1 MTWTGFSNEGLEHPD
16 NYAGAGVFE
25 SLAQTWDSGKRL
37 GEGDFAEFGLNAGA
51 LALDGLGMVMDPLG
65 ALATAGIGWLIEHVS
80 FLREPLDWLAG
91 NGDKIKAA
99 VATWNQ
105 VATDL
110 HGIGEQQDKAV
121 KSELP
126 CWEPGTT
133 AEKFRQ
139 SQGDFA
145 KEIEAVSGSCFFVAS
160 EIAKAG
166 TITAAVRG
174 MIRDLIALF
183 IWEVIR
189 NAVIALASS
198 WVSLG
203 SSVAAFAAWAVGRGA
218 VVLGKITQ
226 QMAKLVKLVMRI
238 MGRLKGLFSQLGD
251 VLKRLGRFGRGGG
264 TSAPHAPRT
273 PSTRGDGLAD
283 AGKRLE
289 DWGNTRPSLSD
300 VGDKVKQA
308 GREFKEGY
316 GDAGNVWKNKY
327 EEPHSNKVD
336 WLPQKAQDAV
346 GAYTPYKPHTR
357 PDGTVTPHSVPSVM
371 DGGWVTKA
379 TADHLREW
387 SKYDELDNEGV
398 TTVDKPKFPRWQGS
412 LDE

>member
-1 MTWTGFSNEGLEHPD
+1 MTWTGFNQDPLHTD
-16 NYAGAGVFE
+16 NYAGAGPVE
-25 SLAQTWDSGKRL
+25 SLAQTIDSAKRL
-37 GEGDFAEFGLNAGA
+37 GEGDFAEFGMNAAALGLDVLGA
-51 LALDGLGMVMDPLG
+51 VMDPLG

-91 NGDKIKAA
+91 NGDKIKSA
-99 VATWNQ
+99 VTTWNQ

-110 HGIGEQQDKAV
+110 HRIGEQQDNAV

-126 CWEPGTT
+126 CWEQGTA

-139 SQGDFA
+139 SQGA
-145 KEIEAVSGSCFFVAS
+145 LAAEIGAVSRTCFFVAS

-166 TITAAVRG
+166 TVTAAIRG

-183 IWEVIR
+183 VWEVIR
-189 NAVIALASS
+189 NAAIALASS

-203 SSVAAFAAWAVGRGA
+203 SSIAAFSAWAVGRGA

-226 QMAKLVKLVMRI
+226 QLAKLVKLVTRI
-238 MGRLKGLFSQLGD
+238 MSRLKGLFGQLGD
-251 VLKRLGRFGRGGG
+251 VLKGLGRFGRSGGAG
-264 TSAPHAPRT
+264 APHAPHA

-308 GREFKEGY
+308 GREFKDGY
-316 GDAGNVWKNKY
+316 GDAGNTWKNKY
-327 EEPHSNKVD
+327 EEPYSKKVD

-346 GAYTPYKPHTR
+346 GTYTPYKPHTR
-357 PDGTVTPHSVPSVM
+357 ADGTVTPHSVPSVT
-371 DGGWVTKA
+371 DGGWITKA

-398 TTVDKPKFPRWQGS
+398 TTVKKPTFPRQQGS
-412 LDE
+412 LHE

>member
-1 MTWTGFSNEGLEHPD
+1 MIWTGVNEDPTHTD
-16 NYAGAGVFE
+16 NYAGAGPVE
-25 SLAQTWDSGKRL
+25 SLAQTIDSAKRL
-37 GEGDFAEFGLNAGA
+37 GEGDFAEFGMNAAALGLDVLGA
-51 LALDGLGMVMDPLG
+51 IMDPLG

-99 VATWNQ
+99 VATWNR

-110 HGIGEQQDKAV
+110 HGIGERQDKAV

-126 CWEPGTT
+126 CWEQGTA

-139 SQGDFA
+139 SQGELA
-145 KEIEAVSGSCFFVAS
+145 LEIEAVSKSSFFVAS

-189 NAVIALASS
+189 NAAIALASS
-198 WVSLG
+198 VVSLG
-203 SSVAAFAAWAVGRGA
+203 SSIAAFSAWAVGRGA

-226 QMAKLVKLVMRI
+226 QMAKLVKLVTRI
-238 MGRLKGLFSQLGD
+238 MGRLKGLFGQLGD
-251 VLKRLGRFGRGGG
+251 VLKRLGRFGKGGG
-264 TSAPHAPRT
+264 GSVPHAPRT

-300 VGDKVKQA
+300 VGDKIKQT

-327 EEPHSNKVD
+327 EEKM
-336 WLPQKAQDAV
+336 PQPRQSIQDAV

-357 PDGTVTPHSVPSVM
+357 PDGTVTPHSVPSIT

-387 SKYDELDNEGV
+387 SKYDELNNEGI
-398 TTVDKPKFPRWQGS
+398 TTVEKPKFPRWQGS
-412 LDE
+412 LNE

>member
-1 MTWTGFSNEGLEHPD
+1 MTWTGFGDKWYKPD
-16 NYAGAGVFE
+16 TFAGAGPAE
-25 SLAQTWDSGKRL
+25 SFFQTIDSLGRA
-37 GEGDFAEFGLNAGA
+37 GEGDFAEIGMNAAALGLDVLGA
-51 LALDGLGMVMDPLG
+51 IMDPVG
-65 ALATAGIGWLIEHVS
+65 ALATAGIGWLIEHLS

-99 VATWNQ
+99 VETWNQ

-126 CWEPGTT
+126 CWEQGTA

-139 SQGDFA
+139 SQGELVQ
-145 KEIEAVSGSCFFVAS
+145 EIEAVSGTCFFVAS

-166 TITAAVRG
+166 TITAAIRG

-198 WVSLG
+198 VVSLG
-203 SSVAAFAAWAVGRGA
+203 SSIAAFSAWAVGRGA

-226 QMAKLVKLVMRI
+226 QLAKLVKIVTRI
-238 MGRLKGLFSQLGD
+238 MGRLKGLFGQLGD
-251 VLKRLGRFGRGGG
+251 VLKRLGRFGKGGG
-264 TSAPHAPRT
+264 GSAPHAPRT
-273 PSTRGDGLAD
+273 PPTRGDGLAD

-300 VGDKVKQA
+300 VGDKVKQT
-308 GREFKEGY
+308 GRDLKEGY

-327 EEPHSNKVD
+327 EEPYSKKVD

-346 GAYTPYKPHTR
+346 GTYTPYKPHTR
-357 PDGTVTPHSVPSVM
+357 PDGTVTPHSVPSVT
-371 DGGWVTKA
+371 DGGWITKA

-387 SKYDELDNEGV
+387 SKYDELDDAGV
-398 TTVDKPKFPRWQGS
+398 TTAEKPRFPRWQGS